1 MKSSKVKMIPE
12 WVVLSC
18 LSAVQIVNWELCGSV
33 LESGICTWEIQMNC
47 A

>member
-18 LSAVQIVNWELCGSV
+18 LSAVQIVNWELYREVSWKVEFVRGKFK
-33 LESGICTWEIQMNC
+33 
-47 A
+47 